1 MKKQNLTEEIYRMRK
16 LMNFDSKEFNENV
29 TSLDRLIEEGI
40 RKNFLKEQDSS
51 AEVDQTGQG
60 KREDNPDRLFDTDY
74 FNHNYKVSNT
84 QQKNIKESNPNFDSQ
99 LSELKNHPAYE
110 HLIKK
115 IGTNGKKI
123 FYDLLTQE
131 SRLVF
136 LNTTLEFMRSFTKK
150 KKLER
155 KLDKDPNYTG
165 IEAFQTRKKLN
176 GFNASIDKGRTKTE
190 KIPVE
195 KNEEIEFKTYEIP
208 LYVQGKTVY
217 EDNSTEP
224 AQSLIQEIDTWVGDV
239 KKAIENAKEVN
250 PNVKA
255 ECISIDV
262 ISSCSRLR
270 NTEDWEGKT
279 WNELSKGRADVVYN
293 ILKNKLVEV
302 GVDISPNIEKI
313 LRGGEN
319 GDGSSGPDPAK
330 KFVFD
335 SGKKTSGMAYSKTGA
350 DRLTGPDKDR
360 FVGEYGKLLDTQEES
375 HQYKYCA
382 ANAVI
387 IMKLNL
393 DEEKPL
399 QPEVKYDTGFSLVL
413 KPSYKLPKFK
423 GKPPKGR
430 YRPKGGRNRTTTH
443 KKKLSIF
450 GNKKVT
456 CPAYG

>member
-1 MKKQNLTEEIYRMRK
+1 MRKQNLIEEIYRMRK
-16 LMNFDSKEFNENV
+16 LMNFDSKEFNENT
-29 TSLDRLIEEGI
+29 TSFERLIEEGI

-51 AEVDQTGQG
+51 VEVDQTGLG
-60 KREDNPDRLFDTDY
+60 KKQDNPDRLFDEEY
-74 FNHNYKVSNT
+74 YKPST
-84 QQKNIKESNPNFDSQ
+84 GIQKKIKGLNPNFDSQ
-99 LSELKNHPAYE
+99 LSELQSNPAYE
-110 HLIKK
+110 HLLTRLDNKEKK
-115 IGTNGKKI
+115 V
-123 FYDLLTQE
+123 FYELLTQK
-131 SRLVF
+131 SRLIF

-150 KKLER
+150 KKLE
-155 KLDKDPNYTG
+155 KELEKNPNYSG

-176 GFNASIDKGRTKTE
+176 GFEVSIDKGKTNTE
-190 KIPVE
+190 TIPVE

-217 EDNSTEP
+217 KDNSTEP

-239 KKAIENAKEVN
+239 KKAIEKSKEVN

-255 ECISIDV
+255 ECVSIDV

-270 NTEDWEGKT
+270 NTGDWEGKT
-279 WNELSKGRADVVYN
+279 WNELSKGRSDVVYN

-330 KFVFD
+330 KFLFD
-335 SGKKTSGMAYSKTGA
+335 SGKKTSGMSYSTTGA
-350 DRLTGPDKDR
+350 DTKYGPNSER

-387 IMKLNL
+387 IMKLDVKE
-393 DEEKPL
+393 DEPL
-399 QPEVKYDTGFSLVL
+399 QPEVIYDTGFSLVL
-413 KPSYKLPKFK
+413 KPKYYSKPIKL
-423 GKPPKGR
+423 
-430 YRPKGGRNRTTTH
+430 KGGYKQKGGNKRTTTH
-443 KKKLSIF
+443 KRKWSLFKKQ
-450 GNKKVT
+450 KAK
-456 CPAYG
+456 CAAYGG

>member
-16 LMNFDSKEFNENV
+16 LINFDSKEFNENV

-40 RKNFLKEQDSS
+40 RKNFLKEQDPSV
-51 AEVDQTGQG
+51 EVDQTGQG
-60 KREDNPDRLFDTDY
+60 KNQDNPDRLFDEEY
-74 FNHNYKVSNT
+74 YKPNNT
-84 QQKNIKESNPNFDSQ
+84 QQKQIKESNPNFDSQ

-110 HLIKK
+110 HLA
-115 IGTNGKKI
+115 
-123 FYDLLTQE
+123 
-131 SRLVF
+131 SRS
-136 LNTTLEFMRSFTKK
+136 LEFMRSFTKK
-150 KKLER
+150 KKLE
-155 KLDKDPNYTG
+155 KELEKDPNYSG
-165 IEAFQTRKKLN
+165 IEAFKTRKKLN
-176 GFNASIDKGRTKTE
+176 GFSVSIEKGKTNKE

-195 KNEEIEFKTYEIP
+195 KDEEIEFKTYEIP

-217 EDNSTEP
+217 KDNSTEP

-239 KKAIENAKEVN
+239 KKAIEKAKEVN

-255 ECISIDV
+255 ECVSIDV

-270 NTEDWEGKT
+270 NTGDWDGKT
-279 WNELSKGRADVVYN
+279 WNELSKGRSDVVYN
-293 ILKNKLVEV
+293 ILKNKLIEV

-335 SGKKTSGMAYSKTGA
+335 SGKKTSGMSYSTTGA
-350 DRLTGPDKDR
+350 DKLYGPDKDR

-387 IMKLNL
+387 IMKLDLEN
-393 DEEKPL
+393 EEPL
-399 QPEVKYDTGFSLVL
+399 QPEVIYDTGFSLALSPKYYSKIPKKL
-413 KPSYKLPKFK
+413 KPM
-423 GKPPKGR
+423 KGR
-430 YRPKGGRNRTTTH
+430 YKPKGGGNKTTTH
-443 KKKLSIF
+443 KKKRNIF
-450 GNKKVT
+450 GNKVVK